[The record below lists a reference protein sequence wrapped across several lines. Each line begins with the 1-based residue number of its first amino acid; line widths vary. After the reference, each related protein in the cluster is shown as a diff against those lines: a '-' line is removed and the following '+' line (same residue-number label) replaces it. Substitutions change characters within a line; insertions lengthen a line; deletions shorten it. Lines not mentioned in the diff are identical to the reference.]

1 MNLRKSRYT
10 FRRGGGSLWTDSATV
25 PRLMQLNHYRAG
37 AGEPLVLLHGIGSHW
52 QMWEPVLPMLTAR
65 HDVIAVDLPGFG
77 DSPMPPPGTP
87 PGLDSLCALVL
98 DFLAELGIQRPHLAG
113 NSLGGMMTLELT
125 RRGQARTACAL
136 SPAGFFGPAE
146 TALVRGTLWSTV
158 RLTRLLAPH
167 ADRLSRRPG
176 QRKLLMNLFMAHPER
191 LPAGEAA
198 ASVRAMA
205 GAPWFDDTLQTITP
219 WTRDPAPDPTV
230 PVTIGWGEKDRL
242 LFPRQGKRAVSM
254 IPNARLVPLLGCGH
268 LPTFDDPP
276 QVADLMLETTAA
288 APSQ

>member
-1 MNLRKSRYT
+1 M
-10 FRRGGGSLWTDSATV
+10 A
-25 PRLMQLNHYRAG
+25 LNHYRAG

-65 HDVIAVDLPGFG
+65 HDVFAVDLPGFG

-87 PGLDSLCALVL
+87 PGIDSLCELVL
-98 DFLAELGIQRPHLAG
+98 EFLAEEGIERPHVAG
-113 NSLGGMMTLELT
+113 NSLGGMITLELA

-136 SPAGFFGPAE
+136 SPAGFLTAAE
-146 TALVRGTLWSTV
+146 TLLVRGTLWSTV
-158 RLTRLLAPH
+158 RLTRALAPY
-167 ADRLSRRPG
+167 ADAVSARPR

-191 LPAGEAA
+191 LPRAEAA

-205 GAPWFDDTLQTITP
+205 GAPWFDDTLPAIAP
-219 WTRDPAPDPTV
+219 WARDPAPDPAV

-242 LFPRQGKRAVSM
+242 LFPRQGRRALEA
-254 IPNARLVPLLGCGH
+254 IPTAKLVPLTDCGH
-268 LPTFDDPP
+268 LPTFDDPQ

-288 APSQ
+288 ASPR